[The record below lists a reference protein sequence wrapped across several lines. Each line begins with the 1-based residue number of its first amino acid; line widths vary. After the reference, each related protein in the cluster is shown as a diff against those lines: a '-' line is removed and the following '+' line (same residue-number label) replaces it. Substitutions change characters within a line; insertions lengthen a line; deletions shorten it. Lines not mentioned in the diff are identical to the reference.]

1 MRFRIFCIRL
11 ALSMGALFLSIG
23 CSPSP
28 SPSTPTSPTTT
39 PPVATTALSTA
50 LFVPLSEAP
59 QIDGEM
65 QPDEWDAAI
74 TETFADSSQ
83 LFLMRDENYLYLA
96 IRSATQEMIA
106 ANVYFAKDDTISIHH
121 ASAALGTG
129 IYQKEADDWLKTQD
143 FLWRCRATNNS
154 DASIAERDAFLEDE
168 GWLAAN
174 SRIGTPNELEY
185 KFKIREENLLLA
197 VVFMRTSEPDLRIYF
212 PIDLAD
218 STTQPTPDGLPETQ
232 LFSPD
237 SWLMLDLANL
247 Q

>member
-1 MRFRIFCIRL
+1 MRSRILDLTL
-11 ALSMGALFLSIG
+11 AFSLATLFLSIG

-28 SPSTPTSPTTT
+28 SPSTPISPTTT
-39 PPVATTALSTA
+39 PPVASTALSTA
-50 LFVPLSEAP
+50 LSVPLSEAP
-59 QIDGEM
+59 QIDGEI
-65 QPDEWDAAI
+65 QPAEWDTAI

-83 LFLMRDENYLYLA
+83 LFLMRDDDYLYLA

-106 ANVYFAKDDTISIHH
+106 ANVYLANDNQITIHH
-121 ASAALGTG
+121 VSAALGTG

-197 VVFMRTSEPDLRIYF
+197 VAFMRTSEPDLRIYF
-212 PIDLAD
+212 PTDLTD
-218 STTQPTPDGLPETQ
+218 STTQPTPDGLPEIQ
-232 LFSPD
+232 SFSPD
-237 SWLMLDLANL
+237 SWLMLDLSNS